1 VATPSPLSQN
11 IAFVVCA
18 SQTTT
23 HSPCSPP
30 CILTHLAAHGS
41 CALQGNDAPAPIRN
55 FGELGALGL
64 APRAVQQV
72 QSFGFAEP
80 SPIQVSDETV
90 VARPMRR
97 SWPDPYCHVDLAVGR
112 GQTYTWSYPH
122 VVTHTR
128 HTHTHTHTHTHI
140 HTHTHTHTHD
150 HAVLAVLSVLHFCS
164 FVVGLLRCALACY
177 SDCHFAPCRSHA
189 CHHSH
194 NNDYTITP

>member
-18 SQTTT
+18 SHTTT

-30 CILTHLAAHGS
+30 SILTHIAAHGS

-90 VARPMRR
+90 VARPIPSRR
-97 SWPDPYCHVDLAVGR
+97 SRRWSWPDL
-112 GQTYTWSYPH
+112 H
-122 VVTHTR
+122 VVIPTR
-128 HTHTHTHTHTHI
+128 GHTHTHTHTHTH
-140 HTHTHTHTHD
+140 HTHTHTITSFSPFSPCYFST
-150 HAVLAVLSVLHFCS
+150 ALLLS
-164 FVVGLLRCALACY
+164 CY
-177 SDCHFAPCRSHA
+177 AAHSHVTLTGNFAPRHSHA

-194 NNDYTITP
+194 NNDFTITH